1 MWKEHPQFIRM
12 LKNPCHS
19 VLWKHDMTTTWHSK
33 PSCKTTI
40 FSNLFHITDR
50 VWTEEGK
57 HGQTITSTLQ
67 IHTAQTPELSVQQTP
82 FLARW
87 NEMRSAQPMRCLWWK
102 SIFWSKLLVHVE
114 DRMQNVWPQLF
125 RTSQK
130 LLVNPKMRWAEE
142 HNNSSINLSEMAGLE
157 LNVGCLFVDRRVE
170 KDTFRNHHLPHCK
183 IQHHVKACPRNNPTF
198 MYTHHLHQRIE
209 GIQNSSSASMILSKS
224 SPPVQSSM
232 TK

>member
-1 MWKEHPQFIRM
+1 MIWLQHDTQNHPAKQQ
-12 LKNPCHS
+12 S
-19 VLWKHDMTTTWHSK
+19 SQT
-33 PSCKTTI
+33 
-40 FSNLFHITDR
+40 FSILLTGFELHKGNYHFH
-50 VWTEEGK
+50 
-57 HGQTITSTLQ
+57 TSDPYCTN
-67 IHTAQTPELSVQQTP
+67 TSPELSVQQTP

-87 NEMRSAQPMRCLWWK
+87 SEMRSAQPMRCLWWK

-125 RTSQK
+125 RTSPK
-130 LLVNPKMRWAEE
+130 LLVNPKMGWAEE
-142 HNNSSINLSEMAGLE
+142 HNNGSINLSEMAGLE

-183 IQHHVKACPRNNPTF
+183 VQHHVKACPRNNPTF